1 MMVKLR
7 NTILIAA
14 LIMPLVTSCRGKD
27 QEKWSAAKDDAV
39 YVDASVDKTV
49 GAIGDR
55 IRYAIKVKYKK
66 DLTVAFPDYKGDIG
80 GLTIK
85 DAGEKPV
92 KRYGDYL
99 QAERWY
105 RLETLT
111 PGAYVI
117 EPALITCRDP
127 KGAVRELKTPQ
138 LFVDIKTT
146 LKEGDK
152 AADIR
157 DIKFPV
163 FLKENL
169 LVYLAVIGGLLL
181 AGALG
186 YVLWRYIRRRKALKL
201 LNTPPRP
208 AHEVAFEELENLLK
222 MDLVRQ
228 GRVKEYYQIMSD
240 IVRRYIEKRFAIKA
254 KEQTTQE
261 FLNEI
266 AFSKTLDDE
275 PKKVIADFLVSC
287 DMVKFAK
294 YGAVPSE
301 AEEAYSLAR
310 RFVTDTAPIVLPAV
324 HAGQNSKH
332 EARNSKQIQNSNFQN
347 TR

>member
-1 MMVKLR
+1 MKKALFIFCALLCV
-7 NTILIAA
+7 TAA
-14 LIMPLVTSCRGKD
+14 TSCRDKAA
-27 QEKWSAAKDDAV
+27 EKWSASKEDVIYA
-39 YVDASVDKTV
+39 DASVDKTV

-55 IRYAIKVKYKK
+55 IRYALKVKYKK
-66 DLTVAFPDYKGDIG
+66 DLTVTFPDFKDEIG

-85 DAGEKPV
+85 DAGDRPV
-92 KRYGDYL
+92 KRYGEYL

-117 EPALITCRDP
+117 EPAVITYRDP
-127 KGAVRELKTPQ
+127 KGTVQEIKTPQ

-146 LKEGDK
+146 IKEGDK

-169 LVYLAVIGGLLL
+169 LIYLAVIGGVLL
-181 AGALG
+181 AAAGG
-186 YVLWRYIRRRKALKL
+186 YGLWRYIQRRKALKL

-208 AHEVAFEELENLLK
+208 AHEIALEELENLLK
-222 MDLVRQ
+222 MDLIKQ

-240 IVRRYIEKRFAIKA
+240 IVRRYIEKRFSIKA

-261 FLNEI
+261 FLGEI

-275 PKKVIADFLVSC
+275 PRKIISDFLVSC

-294 YGAVPSE
+294 YGAAPSE
-301 AEEAYSLAR
+301 AEEACGLAR
-310 RFVTDTAPIVLPAV
+310 EFI
-324 HAGQNSKH
+324 SKTTSVIH
-332 EARNSKQIQNSNFQN
+332 NVQTTNYKQITRSNTQ
-347 TR
+347 